1 MNESIFAQVSPFIR
15 IAVNHITAKFD
26 VAEKTALDVV
36 QSVLVGLLS
45 KPDERL
51 NNPKRYLLRACR
63 WKALRSIRRQ
73 QGSEDVR
80 VATESPEILIALEEE
95 DRELFF
101 GPAAPSKVE
110 TLKLLRD
117 EQEPLKLSATVEIPG
132 SAVRLM
138 FTVSKLNQKAS

>member
-15 IAVNHITAKFD
+15 FAVNHITAKFD

-63 WKALRSIRRQ
+63 WKALRSIRQ
-73 QGSEDVR
+73 QQKSEGVR
-80 VATESPEILIALEEE
+80 DEAECPEILIALEDE

-101 GPAAPSKVE
+101 APAAPSKVE
-110 TLKLLRD
+110 TLKVVRD
-117 EQEPLKLSATVEIPG
+117 EEEPLKLSATVEVPG

-138 FTVSKLNQKAS
+138 FTVSKLNHKAS

>member
-1 MNESIFAQVSPFIR
+1 MKESIFAQVSPFVR
-15 IAVNHITAKFD
+15 FAVNHVTAKFD
-26 VAEKTALDVV
+26 VAEQTALDVV
-36 QSVLVGLLS
+36 QSVLVSLLS

-73 QGSEDVR
+73 QGSESVR
-80 VATESPEILIALEEE
+80 AATGSPEILIALEHE

-101 GPAAPSKVE
+101 CPAATRRSE
-110 TLKLLRD
+110 TLKVVRD
-117 EQEPLKLSATVEIPG
+117 EQEPVELSATFEVPS

>member
-1 MNESIFAQVSPFIR
+1 MDESIFTQVSPFIR

-45 KPDERL
+45 KPVERL

-73 QGSEDVR
+73 QGSEGVR
-80 VATESPEILIALEEE
+80 VATETPEILIALEDE

-101 GPAAPSKVE
+101 GPPATSKVE
-110 TLKLLRD
+110 MLKVVRD
-117 EQEPLKLSATVEIPG
+117 EQEPVELSATFEVPG

-138 FTVSKLNQKAS
+138 FTVSKLNHKAS